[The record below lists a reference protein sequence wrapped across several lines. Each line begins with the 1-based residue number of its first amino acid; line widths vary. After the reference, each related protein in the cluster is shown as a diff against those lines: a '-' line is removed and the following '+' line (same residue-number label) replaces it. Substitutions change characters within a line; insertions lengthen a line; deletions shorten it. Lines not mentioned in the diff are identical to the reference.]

1 MRIVGGR
8 FRSRLLKVPP
18 GRILRPTADRT
29 RESLFNILAHGRYG
43 EKLEGGA
50 VLDVFAG
57 SGALGFEALSRGA
70 EKAAFID
77 NNPACLRVIA
87 QNAALLGV
95 EAECRMHRFEA
106 TRLPEAEN
114 AFDLVFLDP
123 PYNKGLALPAL
134 RHLKTRGWIA
144 PQAICVIEMAAE
156 ESFAP
161 PARFLILDERTY
173 GAARVVFLEAPG

>member
-1 MRIVGGR
+1 MRIIGGR
-8 FRSRLLKVPP
+8 FRSRLLKAPP

-29 RESLFNILAHGRYG
+29 RESLFNILTHGRYA

-70 EKAAFID
+70 TKAAFID
-77 NNPACLRVIA
+77 SNPACLRVIA

-95 EAECRMHRFEA
+95 EKDCRILRSEA
-106 TRLPEAEN
+106 TRLPEAEE
-114 AFDLVFLDP
+114 AFGLAFLDP
-123 PYNKGLALPAL
+123 PYKQGLLSPAL
-134 RHLKTRGWIA
+134 HHLKTRGWLA
-144 PQAICVIEMAAE
+144 PQAICVMEMAAE

-161 PARFLILDERTY
+161 PTRFQILDERTY
-173 GAARVVFLEAPG
+173 GAARVIFLEAPG